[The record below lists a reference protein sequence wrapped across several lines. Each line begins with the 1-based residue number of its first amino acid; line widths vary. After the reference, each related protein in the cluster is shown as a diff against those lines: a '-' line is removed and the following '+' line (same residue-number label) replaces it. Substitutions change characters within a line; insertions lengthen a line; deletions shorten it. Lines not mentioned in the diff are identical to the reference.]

1 VHAED
6 HTTVLQ
12 DDARQEMGTIRASPR
27 PENLQWGAAM
37 ATNKARTDPQTAAT
51 VDRITRDLL
60 DQLELQT
67 RVVLNLL
74 ERAPEAQREA
84 HLKRLAD
91 LRGRLVRLRNEMLG
105 GGRPTLATA
114 AKGDT
119 QDEPA

>member
-1 VHAED
+1 MAI
-6 HTTVLQ
+6 
-12 DDARQEMGTIRASPR
+12 DDSRA
-27 PENLQWGAAM
+27 
-37 ATNKARTDPQTAAT
+37 TDPKTAAA

-84 HLKRLAD
+84 HLQRLAE

-105 GGRPTLATA
+105 GGKPRLVSA
-114 AKGDT
+114 AKGDA
-119 QDEPA
+119 QDEPV